1 MESRK
6 NLDITMKNL
15 DDTGLDARQLRALG
29 AVMGALVGDAAGG
42 VLEFMGRAPTQQEV
56 DEAMQMP
63 GGGVFELAPGQF
75 TDDGE
80 MTVSLV
86 RALLAARGA
95 YRPELVAQHYC
106 EWENSRPFDI
116 GMATRAALGVPMA
129 QRESATQMLKLV
141 RAQALENNAESE
153 ANGSLMRASP
163 LGIAACGCSEE
174 EAIALALADTQL
186 THPNPACQHS
196 TAAYVLALRHLM
208 LMPGDNTGAIVAAQA
223 YVQVQSKEVSAWL
236 ADAVSGHLPDA
247 HPMAGFVRYGF
258 TYAFHYLHSG
268 ASFERAVTETLLRGG
283 DTDTNACIVGGLM
296 GAYHGLNGLHKV
308 ALEGVLNCNTH
319 LGRRRPEIF
328 TVTPVMNNLR
338 LLSQCC
344 LPAGSA

>member
-1 MESRK
+1 MNYS
-6 NLDITMKNL
+6 
-15 DDTGLDARQLRALG
+15 DDTGLDARQLRAVG

-42 VLEFMGRAPTQQEV
+42 ILEFMGRPPTQQEV
-56 DEAMQMP
+56 DEAMRMP

-86 RALLAARGA
+86 RALLAAKGA

-106 EWENSRPFDI
+106 DWENSRPFDI

-141 RAQALENNAESE
+141 RAQALENNAESK
-153 ANGSLMRASP
+153 ANGSLMRSSA
-163 LGIAACGCSEE
+163 LGIAACGGTEE
-174 EAIALALADTQL
+174 EAIALALADAQL

-208 LMPGDNTGAIVAAQA
+208 LKPGDNAGAIVEAQA
-223 YVQVQSKEVSAWL
+223 YVQVQNKEVSAWL
-236 ADAVSGHLPDA
+236 ADAVSGNLPPA
-247 HPMAGFVRYGF
+247 FPLAGFVRYGF

-268 ASFERAVTETLLRGG
+268 GSFEQAVTETLLRGG

-296 GAYHGLNGLHKV
+296 GAYHGLNGLPKL
-308 ALEGVLNCNTH
+308 ALDGVLNCNTQ
-319 LGRRRPEIF
+319 LGQRRPENF
-328 TVTPVMNNLR
+328 TVTPVMHNLR
-338 LLSQCC
+338 LLSQYC
-344 LPAGSA
+344 LLAGSAS

>member
-1 MESRK
+1 MNSL
-6 NLDITMKNL
+6 N
-15 DDTGLDARQLRALG
+15 DTGLDSRQLSAVG

-42 VLEFMGRAPTQQEV
+42 VLEFMGRPPTQQEV
-56 DEAMQMP
+56 DEAMHMP

-86 RALLAARGA
+86 RALLAAKGA

-116 GMATRAALGVPMA
+116 GIATRAALGVPMA
-129 QRESATQMLKLV
+129 QRESTAQLLKLV
-141 RAQALENNAESE
+141 RAQALENNGESK

-174 EAIALALADTQL
+174 EAIALALADAQL

-196 TAAYVLALRHLM
+196 TAGYVLALRHLM
-208 LMPGDNTGAIVAAQA
+208 LSPGDNAGAIAAAQA
-223 YVQVQSKEVSAWL
+223 YLQVQNKEVSAWL
-236 ADAVSGHLPDA
+236 ADAVSGNLPPA
-247 HPMAGFVRYGF
+247 FPLAGFVRYGF
-258 TYAFHYLHSG
+258 TYAFHYLHRG
-268 ASFERAVTETLLRGG
+268 ASFEQAVTETLLRGG

-296 GAYHGLNGLHKV
+296 GAYHGLNRLPKL
-308 ALEGVLNCNTH
+308 ALEGVLNCNTQ
-319 LGRRRPEIF
+319 LGQRRPENF
-328 TVTPVMNNLR
+328 TVALVVRNLT
-338 LLSQCC
+338 LLSQYC
-344 LPAGSA
+344 LPAGSAS

>member
-1 MESRK
+1 
-6 NLDITMKNL
+6 MKSL
-15 DDTGLDARQLRALG
+15 DDKVLDARQLRAVG

-42 VLEFMGRAPTQQEV
+42 ILEFMGRAPTQQDV

-86 RALLAARGA
+86 RALLAAKGA
-95 YRPELVAQHYC
+95 YRPKLAAQYYC

-116 GMATRAALGVPMA
+116 GMATRAALGVPLA
-129 QRESATQMLKLV
+129 KSQTPTQVLKLV
-141 RAQALENNAESE
+141 QAQAREHNAESK

-163 LGIAACGCSEE
+163 LGIAACGCNED
-174 EAIALALADTQL
+174 EAIALALLDAQL
-186 THPNPACQHS
+186 THPNPSCQHS

-208 LMPGDNTGAIVAAQA
+208 LSPGDNAGAIFAAQA
-223 YVQVQSKEVSAWL
+223 YVHVQSKEVSAWL

-247 HPMAGFVRYGF
+247 LPMAGFVRYGF
-258 TYAFHYLHSG
+258 TYAFHYLHRG
-268 ASFERAVTETLLRGG
+268 TSFYQAVTETLLRGG

-296 GAYHGLNGLHKV
+296 GAYHGLNGLPQR
-308 ALEGVLNCNTH
+308 ALEGVLNCNTQF
-319 LGRRRPEIF
+319 GRRRPDNF
-328 TVTPVMNNLR
+328 TVIPVLHNLT
-338 LLSQCC
+338 LLSQYC
-344 LPAGSA
+344 LPTRSAS

>member
-1 MESRK
+1 
-6 NLDITMKNL
+6 MKSL
-15 DDTGLDARQLRALG
+15 DDKVSDARQLRAVG

-42 VLEFMGRAPTQQEV
+42 ILEFMGRAPTQHEV

-86 RALLAARGA
+86 RALLAAKGA
-95 YRPELVAQHYC
+95 YRPELAAQHYC

-116 GMATRAALGVPMA
+116 GMATRAALGVPME
-129 QRESATQMLKLV
+129 QRKSATQMLKLV
-141 RAQALENNAESE
+141 RAQALENNAQSK
-153 ANGSLMRASP
+153 ANGSLMRVSP

-174 EAIALALADTQL
+174 EAIALALADAQL
-186 THPNPACQHS
+186 THPNPSCQHS

-208 LMPGDNTGAIVAAQA
+208 LSPGDSAGAIFAAQA

-236 ADAVSGHLPDA
+236 SDAVSGHLPDA
-247 HPMAGFVRYGF
+247 FPMAGFVRYGF
-258 TYAFHYLHSG
+258 TYAFHYLHRG
-268 ASFERAVTETLLRGG
+268 TSFKQAVTETLLRGG

-296 GAYHGLNGLHKV
+296 GAYHGLNGLPKL
-308 ALEGVLNCNTH
+308 ALEGVLNCNTQF
-319 LGRRRPEIF
+319 GRRRPDNF
-328 TVTPVMNNLR
+328 TVVPVLHNLT
-338 LLSQCC
+338 LLSQYC
-344 LPAGSA
+344 LPTRSAS

>member
-1 MESRK
+1 
-6 NLDITMKNL
+6 MKNL
-15 DDTGLDARQLRALG
+15 DDTGLDARQLRAVG

-42 VLEFMGRAPTQQEV
+42 VLEFMGRAPTAQEV
-56 DEAMQMP
+56 DEAMRMP

-86 RALLAARGA
+86 RALLAAKGA
-95 YRPELVAQHYC
+95 YRPELAAQHYC

-141 RAQALENNAESE
+141 RAQALENNAESK
-153 ANGSLMRASP
+153 ANGSLMRSSA
-163 LGIAACGCSEE
+163 LGIAACGCTEE
-174 EAIALALADTQL
+174 EAIALALTDAQL

-208 LMPGDNTGAIVAAQA
+208 LKPGDNAGAIVAAQS
-223 YVQVQSKEVSAWL
+223 YVQVQSNEVSAWL
-236 ADAVSGHLPDA
+236 ADAVSGQLPPA
-247 HPMAGFVRYGF
+247 FPLAGFVRYGF
-258 TYAFHYLHSG
+258 TYAFHYLHIG
-268 ASFERAVTETLLRGG
+268 GSFEQAITETLLRGG

-296 GAYHGLNGLHKV
+296 GAYHGLNGLPKT
-308 ALEGVLNCNTH
+308 ALEGVLNCNTQ
-319 LGRRRPEIF
+319 LGRRRPENF
-328 TVTPVMNNLR
+328 TVVPVMRNLT
-338 LLSQCC
+338 LLSQYC
-344 LPAGSA
+344 LPAGSAS

>member
-1 MESRK
+1 
-6 NLDITMKNL
+6 MKNL
-15 DDTGLDARQLRALG
+15 DDTGLDARQLRAVG

-42 VLEFMGRAPTQQEV
+42 VLEFMGRPPTQQEV

-86 RALLAARGA
+86 KALLAAKGA

-106 EWENSRPFDI
+106 DWENSRPFDI
-116 GMATRAALGVPMA
+116 GMATRAALGIPMA
-129 QRESATQMLKLV
+129 QRESATQMIKLV
-141 RAQALENNAESE
+141 RAQALENNADSK
-153 ANGSLMRASP
+153 ANGSLMRASA
-163 LGIAACGCSEE
+163 LGIAACGCTEE
-174 EAIALALADTQL
+174 EAIALALADAQL

-208 LMPGDNTGAIVAAQA
+208 LKPGDKAGAIVAAQA
-223 YVQVQSKEVSAWL
+223 YLQVQNKEVSDWL
-236 ADAVSGHLPDA
+236 VDAVSGNLPPA
-247 HPMAGFVRYGF
+247 FPLAGFVRYGF

-296 GAYHGLNGLHKV
+296 GAYHGLNGLPKL
-308 ALEGVLNCNTH
+308 ALDGVLNCNTQ
-319 LGRRRPEIF
+319 LGQRRPENF
-328 TVTPVMNNLR
+328 TVTPVMHNLR
-338 LLSQCC
+338 LLSQYC
-344 LPAGSA
+344 LPTGSAS